1 MAVVPLEY
9 NLRSLFVRRSSTL
22 LTVIGIGATVAVL
35 AGVLALQQGFER
47 LFSETGRDDVAVFLR
62 PGASS
67 EGESG
72 FTREHAETLIKGAP
86 EIARDAQGQ
95 PLASGELYVAV
106 RMRKHDGGETN
117 VPVRGVQDFSFA
129 IRGDQL
135 RIVEGKRFTP
145 GTDEVIV
152 GTSLAQRIPSSKVG
166 DVVVLNL
173 TPFRVVGHFESDGPF
188 ASEMWG
194 DLDRMT
200 EALQRDGCSRVI
212 AQLAAGADAD
222 VKALSERLESD
233 KVSPAKVQTER
244 QYLTT
249 QTIALSGILVGLGG
263 FLGFVMGIAAVF
275 TGINSMLSAISA
287 RTHEI
292 GVLLSIGFR
301 PWSIFVAFLLESM
314 LLGLLG
320 GAVGCLMALPLNG
333 VRTGTTNFQTF
344 TEVAFAFRITSDVLV
359 PAVLFALLLGVL
371 GGLWPAWRASRM
383 RPTEALR
390 RV

>member
-1 MAVVPLEY
+1 MAVVPFEY
-9 NLRSLFVRRSSTL
+9 NVRSLFVRRSSTL
-22 LTVIGIGATVAVL
+22 LTIIGIGATVAVL
-35 AGVLALQQGFER
+35 AGVLALQQGFAR

-72 FTREHAETLIKGAP
+72 FTREHAETLIKGTP

-117 VPVRGVQDFSFA
+117 VPVRGVQDLSFA
-129 IRGDQL
+129 IRGEQL

-145 GTDEVIV
+145 GTDEVVV

-212 AQLAAGADAD
+212 AQLAEGTNVDA
-222 VKALSERLESD
+222 LRERFESD

-249 QTIALSGILVGLGG
+249 QTIALSGILITLGG
-263 FLGFVMGIAAVF
+263 FLGFVMGLAAVF

-301 PWSIFVAFLLESM
+301 PWSIFVAFLLESV

-320 GAVGCLMALPLNG
+320 GIVGCLMALPLND
-333 VRTGTTNFQTF
+333 VKTGTTNFQTF

>member
-1 MAVVPLEY
+1 VAVVPFEY

-35 AGVLALQQGFER
+35 AGVLALQQGFAR
-47 LFSETGRDDVAVFLR
+47 LFSETGRDDVAIFLR
-62 PGASS
+62 PGSSS

-72 FTREHAETLIKGAP
+72 FTREHAETLMKSTP
-86 EIARDAQGQ
+86 EIARDEAGQ

-106 RMRKHDGGETN
+106 RLRKNDGGETN
-117 VPVRGVQDFSFA
+117 VPVRGVQDLSFA
-129 IRGDQL
+129 IRGEQF
-135 RIVEGKRFTP
+135 RIVEGARFKP

-152 GTSLAQRIPSSKVG
+152 GKSLAMRIPHAQIG
-166 DVVVLNL
+166 DVIVLNL

-188 ASEMWG
+188 TSEMWG

-212 AQLAAGADAD
+212 AKLVDGADVAE
-222 VKALSERLESD
+222 LRERLEND

-244 QYLTT
+244 QYLTA
-249 QTIALSGILVGLGG
+249 QTIALSAILITLGG

-287 RTHEI
+287 RTSEI

-301 PWSIFVAFLLESM
+301 PWSIFVAFLLESV

-320 GAVGCLMALPLNG
+320 GVVGCLMALPLNG

-359 PAVLFALLLGVL
+359 PAVVFALVLGVL

-390 RV
+390 RA

>member
-1 MAVVPLEY
+1 
-9 NLRSLFVRRSSTL
+9 
-22 LTVIGIGATVAVL
+22 
-35 AGVLALQQGFER
+35 VLALQQGFER

-62 PGASS
+62 PGAGS

-72 FTREHAETLIKGAP
+72 FTREHAETLIKGTP
-86 EIARDAQGQ
+86 EIASDAQGQ

-106 RMRKHDGGETN
+106 RLRKHDGGETN
-117 VPVRGVQDFSFA
+117 VPVRGVQDLSFA
-129 IRGDQL
+129 IRGEQL
-135 RIVEGKRFTP
+135 RIVEGRRFTP

-173 TPFRVVGHFESDGPF
+173 TPFRVVGHFENDGPF

-212 AQLAAGADAD
+212 AQLAADTN
-222 VKALSERLESD
+222 VKALRQRFESD
-233 KVSPAKVQTER
+233 KMTPAKVQTER

-249 QTIALSGILVGLGG
+249 QTLALSGILVTLGG
-263 FLGFVMGIAAVF
+263 FLGFVMGLAAVF

-301 PWSIFVAFLLESM
+301 PWSIFVAFLLESV

-320 GAVGCLMALPLNG
+320 GIVGCLMALPLNG
-333 VRTGTTNFQTF
+333 VKTGTTNFQTF